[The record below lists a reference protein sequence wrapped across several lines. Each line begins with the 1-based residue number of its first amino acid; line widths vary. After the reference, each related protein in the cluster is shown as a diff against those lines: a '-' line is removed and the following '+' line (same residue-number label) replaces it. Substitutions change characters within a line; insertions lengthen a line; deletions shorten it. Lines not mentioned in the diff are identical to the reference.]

1 MHIQSERSLAIGLPP
16 SLFRYERNR
25 DAEMLRRVM
34 FLAPRLAAA
43 FAFGMACGSSDDEA
57 AEADL
62 QPGPGLPPSTVV
74 VPLPEFENQ
83 TETLEIPNPVGFLE
97 AELLGEGD
105 PAIVIVN
112 GGPGLNSAFVERLHR
127 GMAEKLPGRR
137 IVRYDQRGLGGST
150 PTTADQNTIA
160 GAVEDLE
167 SIRRFLGVEE
177 FHLVGQSFGGFVSGA
192 YAATHSQNVASIAF
206 IDPTPPLPA
215 DSEFTTRANEEI
227 NAHYQALL
235 DAGILEEPKD
245 DDSPEIA
252 WNRRRRLLGRPS
264 RRRDRVD
271 CTSDGEQLCR
281 RRGRVRRLPDERGP
295 AGRERR
301 PPEAP
306 RFDHRRRQLGI
317 RSGLCRWSGSGVRAG
332 RAESLD
338 HRGRRPHYLVRKP
351 EETLG
356 ALENFLTTT
365 LAQPASP

>member
-1 MHIQSERSLAIGLPP
+1 
-16 SLFRYERNR
+16 
-25 DAEMLRRVM
+25 M

-206 IDPTPPLPA
+206 IDPSPPLPA
-215 DSEFTTRANEEI
+215 DSEFNTRADEAMEI
-227 NAHYQALL
+227 HYQALV
-235 DAGILEEPKD
+235 DAGILEEGSED
-245 DDSPEIA
+245 DPPGVA
-252 WNRRRRLLGRPS
+252 WNRGVGIYFVEPLVIPIEVTAPSTEANFSINEAVDADYRANGAQLVENVGLL
-264 RRRDRVD
+264 
-271 CTSDGEQLCR
+271 
-281 RRGRVRRLPDERGP
+281 RLPVLVIGGGNSGFGPHLAEGAVTALEGAEPKVVIIEGAGHLPWFER
-295 AGRERR
+295 
-301 PPEAP
+301 
-306 RFDHRRRQLGI
+306 
-317 RSGLCRWSGSGVRAG
+317 
-332 RAESLD
+332 
-338 HRGRRPHYLVRKP
+338 P

-356 ALENFLTTT
+356 ALETFFNDFAP
-365 LAQPASP
+365 AQ